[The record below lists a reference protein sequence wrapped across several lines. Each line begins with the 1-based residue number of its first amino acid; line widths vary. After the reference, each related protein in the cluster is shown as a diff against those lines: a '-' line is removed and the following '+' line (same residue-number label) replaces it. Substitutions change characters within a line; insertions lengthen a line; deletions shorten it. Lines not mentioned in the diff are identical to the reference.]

1 MQAVAVPR
9 TVDDAIDALTATAGA
24 VPLAGGTD
32 LMVEVNYGVRRPV
45 GFVVL
50 TAVDELRGW
59 EQDGSDV
66 VLRAG
71 LTYSEMEREL
81 IDAVPA
87 LAQAART
94 VGSPQIRNAGTLGGN
109 LATGS
114 PAGDT
119 LPVLA
124 ALDAVVTVRGPAG
137 SRELAIHDFLVGP
150 KRTALA
156 PGELVVSVRLP
167 VARGPQEFLKVGTR
181 TAMVIAVA
189 SVALVVD
196 LEARSVRCALGS
208 VGPVMIRPREAE
220 AWVDAEV
227 DWDWPGVLDPA
238 TRQEFGRRV
247 AADARP
253 IDDHRST
260 AAYRRHAVG
269 ICAARALARALGRVA

>member
-9 TVDDAIDALTATAGA
+9 TVDAAIDALTATPGA

-32 LMVEVNYGVRRPV
+32 LMVEVNYGLRRPA

-59 EQDGSDV
+59 QRDNGDV
-66 VLRAG
+66 VLKAG
-71 LTYSEMEREL
+71 LTYAEMEHEL
-81 IDAVPA
+81 TEVVPA

-124 ALDAVVTVRGPAG
+124 ALDAVVTVRGPNG
-137 SRELAIHDFLVGP
+137 SRELAVPDFLLGP

-167 VARGPQEFLKVGTR
+167 AAAGPQEFLKVGTR

-189 SVALVVD
+189 SIALVVD
-196 LEARSVRCALGS
+196 RTARTVRCALGS

-220 AWVDAEV
+220 AWVGAQV
-227 DWDWPGVLDPA
+227 DWDGAEPPDA
-238 TRQEFGRRV
+238 AMCQEFGRRV

-260 AAYRRHAVG
+260 ADYRRHAVAV
-269 ICAARALARALGRVA
+269 CAARALGRALP